1 MDSWVGAWRTPFSQR
16 GLCTVQAATVT
27 RTLARRKGSFGKRTW
42 LSTVAVFECD
52 PVAPMPTIDARMRD
66 RRQLLFHGFETE
78 LWSFRSRVRP
88 CSAKVRDWET
98 IRDTTPRLFPRP
110 LTRSRSLR
118 KITI

>member
-27 RTLARRKGSFGKRTW
+27 RTLARRKGSFGKQTW
-42 LSTVAVFECD
+42 LSTVED
-52 PVAPMPTIDARMRD
+52 LRQDGGGPMQTIDARMRD

-78 LWSFRSRVRP
+78 LCSFRSRVRP

-98 IRDTTPRLFPRP
+98 IRDPIPRLFPRP